1 MRKLYL
7 IGLTLTLASC
17 TTKYVQ
23 TDLYFGRMIPGG
35 DSVKAKDWD
44 IFVRNDISKA
54 FPAGFTVLNAK
65 GKWLSPQTGEL
76 ISENSEIVILIH
88 KKQKADDTKIDSLRT
103 RYQSRFMQEAV
114 LRVDKKTK
122 VSF

>member
-7 IGLTLTLASC
+7 LALAFTLASC

-44 IFVRNDISKA
+44 IFVRNDIAKA
-54 FPAGFTVLNAK
+54 FSAGFTVLNAK
-65 GKWLSPQTGEL
+65 GNWLSPETGQL
-76 ISENSEIVILIH
+76 VSENSEIVILIH
-88 KKQKADDTKIDSLRT
+88 RKHAADDKKIDSLRAT
-103 RYQSRFMQEAV
+103 YKSRFRQESV
-114 LRVDKKTK
+114 LRVDKKVK